1 MSSVAASESAEFVR
15 SIGAHIVVDDPLGRS
30 EDDVP
35 AFDIVIDTVGGAMRD
50 RSIALM
56 KAGGILVSVVSNGSL
71 PSRSDVRTVFFYVEV
86 TSERLEIISEL
97 FDNGKL
103 LPHVGNVLPLQ
114 EVRTAHR
121 MLAGAAHKPGK
132 IVLEVAV

>member
-1 MSSVAASESAEFVR
+1 
-15 SIGAHIVVDDPLGRS
+15 
-30 EDDVP
+30 
-35 AFDIVIDTVGGAMRD
+35 MRD
-50 RSIALM
+50 RSIALL
-56 KAGGILVSVVSNGSL
+56 KAGGILVSVVSDGSL
-71 PSRSDVRTVFFYVEV
+71 PSRSEVRTVFFYVEV

-97 FDNGKL
+97 FNNGSL